1 MKRDDVLIG
10 SLEDFRQKGA
20 ALFVYNE
27 FGEDGKKHGEIIWF
41 GIQGF
46 AFKTKEDID
55 EFIGMLRKLKRK
67 LDSEELI

>member
-10 SLEDFRQKGA
+10 SLEDYRNKA
-20 ALFVYNE
+20 AAPFFYNE
-27 FGEDGKKHGEIIWF
+27 FTEDGKAGLILWF
-41 GIQGF
+41 GQKGF

-67 LDSEELI
+67 LDSEV